1 MKRDPHG
8 ADGPGSTTPRRAL
21 AAALLSG
28 AVGAAAVLIAAGQT
42 WGEGLAANSGA
53 ELPVAA
59 SGSTVSGLPS
69 ALALVGLAALVA
81 VFAVRSAGRAVVSTL
96 LALSGA
102 GALGSAVLGA
112 GDSDALERSAAEV
125 MGLTHAAVTDVG
137 HTAWPWVSALGG
149 LLLLFAGL
157 LALRYGRQWPAMSG
171 RYERAVRREHGTAGP
186 AGRGRRADPE
196 RPENIWR
203 ALDRGEDPT

>member
-1 MKRDPHG
+1 MKRDPTG
-8 ADGPGSTTPRRAL
+8 GDSSPTPRRAL

-28 AVGAAAVLIAAGQT
+28 AVGAAVVLIAAGQT
-42 WGEGLAANSGA
+42 WGEGTASSSGA
-53 ELPVAA
+53 ELPVTA
-59 SGSTVSGLPS
+59 SGSAVSGLPS

-81 VFAVRSAGRAVVSTL
+81 VFAVRNAGRAVVAAL

-102 GALGSAVLGA
+102 GAIGTALLGA
-112 GDSDALERSAAEV
+112 GDSAALERSAADV
-125 MGLTHAAVTDVG
+125 MGLTHAAVTGVD
-137 HTAWPWVSALGG
+137 HTGWPWVSALGG

-157 LALRYGRQWPAMSG
+157 LALSYGRQWPAMSG
-171 RYERAVRREHGTAGP
+171 RYERAGRRERGPAGP
-186 AGRGRRADPE
+186 ARRARPVDPD